1 AVAGLT
7 EQERKEANISAD
19 GVVVRE
25 VRADSPASRAGLQ
38 EGDVIISV
46 NNTNIKSPEELKT
59 IVDKAPADKP
69 LAILIQRD
77 TEKRFVAIAR
87 S

>member
-1 AVAGLT
+1 M
-7 EQERKEANISAD
+7 
-19 GVVVRE
+19 
-25 VRADSPASRAGLQ
+25 
-38 EGDVIISV
+38 IISV